1 MNRSHSAPA
10 VLLVS
15 RYCLV
20 TVLTLGSVGAR
31 AAPSANAVPPANAP
45 FVGAAPP
52 ASAASSAVP
61 DPAPSP
67 ASSPPTSSAAE
78 SGSRPSQKFEL
89 SYTAPSECPARQEF
103 IAWTDRFYGAAD
115 AADPATSGAPEA
127 GWRAAPDELAGSIQI
142 QVLREGSRY
151 TAHLLMVSA
160 GGLCPTVRPPHTE
173 TSCADAA
180 RAMAYSLA
188 QALKAPPCAAAANLP
203 KPASSRPAPP
213 CTPSPRACPPASP
226 RDPSPSALR
235 GELGVA
241 AGLVTPLAEDVAW
254 GGALLVGF
262 TTVAG
267 SPSGRLA
274 VGYWDAGTVPM
285 GHDLRAR
292 LWSMSVSLCPFR
304 VGFTRW
310 LSLPLCATGEI
321 GPVALSGVGS
331 ATEDATGEAGGG
343 TEDAD
348 RANLYLW
355 SSLGVSAR
363 LRAENSWLFAELEPN
378 LVFPLFYH
386 PVYVHQPGSEA
397 SERQDAGQVGQWG
410 ALKAHLNLGIV
421 FP

>member
-1 MNRSHSAPA
+1 MNPSHPAPA

-20 TVLTLGSVGAR
+20 TVLALASVGAR
-31 AAPSANAVPPANAP
+31 AAPSANPAPATSAAPVATPDAAVPPATSLP
-45 FVGAAPP
+45 
-52 ASAASSAVP
+52 SS
-61 DPAPSP
+61 
-67 ASSPPTSSAAE
+67 TAAE
-78 SGSRPSQKFEL
+78 PEARAPQKFEL
-89 SYTAPSECPARQEF
+89 SYTAPSDCPTRQEF
-103 IAWTDRFYGAAD
+103 IAWTDRFYAVADSD
-115 AADPATSGAPEA
+115 AATSDSSEA
-127 GWRAAPDELAGSIQI
+127 DWRAAPDELAGSIQI
-142 QVLREGSRY
+142 RVLREGPQY

-160 GGLCPTVRPPHTE
+160 GGQCPTVRPPHTE
-173 TSCADAA
+173 TTCADAA

-188 QALKAPPCAAAANLP
+188 QALKAPPCAAGASNLP
-203 KPASSRPAPP
+203 KPSSSRPTAPP
-213 CTPSPRACPPASP
+213 CSPSPRACPKASP
-226 RDPSPSALR
+226 RGPSPTALR

-241 AGLVTPLAEDVAW
+241 AGLVTPLAEDIAW

-262 TTVAG
+262 TSATG

-285 GHDLRAR
+285 GHALRAQ
-292 LWSMSVSLCPFR
+292 LWSVGVSLCPFR
-304 VGFTRW
+304 VGFTSW
-310 LSLPLCATGEI
+310 LSLPVCATGEV

-331 ATEDATGEAGGG
+331 VTDDVSGDEAAGAD
-343 TEDAD
+343 DAD

-355 SSLGVSAR
+355 SSLGVSTR

-386 PVYVHQPGSEA
+386 PVYVHQPSSEA
-397 SERQDAGQVGQWG
+397 SERQDAGQVGQWV